1 MCRSSGIALL
11 ALPIWMVMARLANG
25 GMPSISLTD
34 IASLR
39 LQAISFFLVGFLLSA
54 AIIRWIWNSLAKDF
68 SFLPRVTFLKSCGM
82 LALWGLLFMIVLTM
96 ISGARELMTP
106 GAWEKEGYTY
116 RLKDET
122 GTAAPDHLRRQE
134 QLADRVR
141 QLKRLN
147 GALQSQ
153 ADREGGQYPQ
163 TLDAINSDRLV
174 VPHARDQ
181 RYQYVGGRQTA
192 DVGLPLAYEP
202 DCFDD
207 DPLVLF
213 ADGTVRPVPIA
224 ELRQLLD
231 EEPKS

>member
-1 MCRSSGIALL
+1 MCRGPGLAFL
-11 ALPIWMVMARLANG
+11 ALPIWMAMARLANA

-54 AIIRWIWNSLAKDF
+54 AIVRWIWNSLAKDF
-68 SFLPRVTFLKSCGM
+68 SFLPRLTFLKSCGM

-96 ISGARELMTP
+96 ISGARELLTP

-122 GTAAPDHLRRQE
+122 GKETPELRRQE
-134 QLADRVR
+134 ERLADRVR
-141 QLKRLN
+141 QLGELKGWLENHVEDKVYPASLEQLHDRH
-147 GALQSQ
+147 LQ
-153 ADREGGQYPQ
+153 
-163 TLDAINSDRLV
+163 
-174 VPHARDQ
+174 VPHSRGE
-181 RYQYVGGRQTA
+181 RYEYVPGRKTT
-192 DVGLPLAYEP
+192 DTGRPLAYEP

-213 ADGTVRPVPIA
+213 ADGTLRPVPA
-224 ELRQLLD
+224 TELRQLLA
-231 EEPKS
+231 EEPKP